1 MEYTTPAIKSFNILN
16 NNYPDRSTIVNDMI
30 DGNETNLHDKICNEY
45 QNIYNIFNTMMWEMR
60 GIKFLPYLYL
70 VTCTIGF
77 IANLIII
84 IVFMTTKKLRNLRNF
99 YIINLAISD
108 LTICTVS
115 APFTIYQS
123 MNFYFPFNET
133 ACKFIAS
140 FQAIN
145 MFVSCFTLVL
155 IAIDRF
161 FLTHSPISWPQ
172 KTSCHIISY
181 VSIWIFAV
189 ILTTPYLSM
198 IKLYTDEVFFP
209 SSRAFTNLSLELC
222 PNALPP
228 NVCGEDPDV
237 SITPSSMSKG
247 NDNKTNDSDNGRW
260 FYIYKQ
266 QIYTLTVL
274 AIQVLLPLII
284 LIYSYTQI
292 GFVIKHRASIPMTMD
307 ANRRHERQ
315 KKLTRS
321 ILLLTALVL
330 VYAIIWFPMNLYH
343 ILTVLG
349 LIKYSQNQ
357 YITLHFIGVTSVI
370 INPLLYGI
378 INDQFKSAIKGVV
391 CQIVNSLCGIF
402 TCNMKQGI
410 FKPIGGDRNS
420 TLYISKNNRYGKSE
434 ERQIKE
440 GLSINETAFL
450 TPSCNNNNTGDGINI
465 QSSLSF

>member
-1 MEYTTPAIKSFNILN
+1 MEYTTHIVESFG
-16 NNYPDRSTIVNDMI
+16 IVNDSSSKNNSIMSGKI
-30 DGNETNLHDKICNEY
+30 SNNKTDLSIEICNEY
-45 QNIYNIFNTMMWEMR
+45 QNIYNLFNTMMWETR
-60 GIKFLPYLYL
+60 GIKFLPYLYT
-70 VTCTIGF
+70 VTCIIGF
-77 IANLIII
+77 LANSIII
-84 IVFMTTKKLRNLRNF
+84 IVFLKTKKLRNLRNL

-123 MNFYFPFNET
+123 MNFYFPFNES

-172 KTSCHIISY
+172 KTSCHILSY
-181 VSIWIFAV
+181 VCIWIFAV
-189 ILTTPYLSM
+189 IITTPYISM
-198 IKLYTDEVFFP
+198 IKLYTDEAFFP
-209 SSRAFTNLSLELC
+209 SSRAFTNLSLENC

-237 SITPSSMSKG
+237 STTLTLKE
-247 NDNKTNDSDNGRW
+247 NNTNARW
-260 FYIYKQ
+260 FHMYKQ
-266 QIYTLTVL
+266 QIYTLTIL

-330 VYAIIWFPMNLYH
+330 VYALIWFPMNLYH

-378 INDQFKSAIKGVV
+378 INDQFKNAIKESIS
-391 CQIVNSLCGIF
+391 QISNTLCNLF
-402 TCNMKQGI
+402 TCNWKKEI
-410 FKPIGGDRNS
+410 FKPIQYDKNSMLCDYRNS
-420 TLYISKNNRYGKSE
+420 KSRKE
-434 ERQIKE
+434 ESNKLKE
-440 GLSINETAFL
+440 NTSPNETPFL
-450 TPSCNNNNTGDGINI
+450 SPSYNNIVDNVNMN
-465 QSSLSF
+465 SSISI

>member
-1 MEYTTPAIKSFNILN
+1 MEYTTNVVESF
-16 NNYPDRSTIVNDMI
+16 DIVNDNFSKHNTI
-30 DGNETNLHDKICNEY
+30 TNDKIYNNRTDLSVEICNEY
-45 QNIYNIFNTMMWEMR
+45 QNIYNIFNTMMWETR
-60 GIKFLPYLYL
+60 GIKFLPYLYT
-70 VTCTIGF
+70 VTCIIGF
-77 IANLIII
+77 LANSIII
-84 IVFMTTKKLRNLRNF
+84 IVFLKTKKLRNLRNF

-123 MNFYFPFNET
+123 MNFYFPFNES

-172 KTSCHIISY
+172 KTSCHILSY
-181 VSIWIFAV
+181 VSIWIFAF
-189 ILTTPYLSM
+189 IITTPYISM
-198 IKLYTDEVFFP
+198 IKLYTDEAFFP

-237 SITPSSMSKG
+237 SIILPSKEN
-247 NDNKTNDSDNGRW
+247 NDGRW
-260 FYIYKQ
+260 FYMYKQ
-266 QIYTLTVL
+266 QIYTLTIL

-330 VYAIIWFPMNLYH
+330 VYALIWFPMNLYH

-378 INDQFKSAIKGVV
+378 INDQFKNAIKETTS
-391 CQIVNSLCGIF
+391 QILNSLCGIF
-402 TCNMKQGI
+402 TCNLKKKI
-410 FKPIGGDRNS
+410 FKPIEYDKSSMLCDYKSSKYKRDDEKKFKEVIS
-420 TLYISKNNRYGKSE
+420 TN
-434 ERQIKE
+434 ERPF
-440 GLSINETAFL
+440 LS
-450 TPSCNNNNTGDGINI
+450 PSYNNNIVDDINVH
-465 QSSLSF
+465 SSISI